1 MANPTRFSVPK
12 SRRPGLS
19 FSTVLIGVGVFFLLS
34 MAGCMTS
41 VIGAG
46 QRGVKYS
53 AFSGTEMDT
62 VYGEGLQVVW
72 PWQRM
77 IEYEVRVQNENET
90 LSVLSSNGATIG
102 MDVSV
107 RYSPDPRR
115 LPLLHTTYGAEYY
128 ERLIQPV
135 VRSVARE
142 VVGQFEPEELYST
155 RREELQNQIESRVS
169 RQIGDQYITLRDIL
183 IRDVE
188 LPDQVRQAIELKLQ
202 EEQRAQQVQFSI
214 DRERR
219 EAERKRIEAEGQAT
233 YQRLITESLSD
244 RYLQYEGVQATRA
257 LAESDNAKVVI
268 VGGSDGLPII
278 LGDQ

>member
-1 MANPTRFSVPK
+1 MATSRINVPRVRTPRFSGSAVVVAV
-12 SRRPGLS
+12 
-19 FSTVLIGVGVFFLLS
+19 VLFFLVS
-34 MAGCMTS
+34 AAGCMTS

-53 AFSGTEMDT
+53 TFSGTDLDQ

-72 PWQRM
+72 PWERM
-77 IEYEVRVQNENET
+77 VEYEVRVQNQDEEI
-90 LSVLSSNGATIG
+90 SVLSSNGATIG

-107 RYSPDPRR
+107 RYRPDVSR

-128 ERLIQPV
+128 ERLVQPV

-142 VVGQFEPEELYST
+142 VVGQFKPEELYST
-155 RREELQNQIESRVS
+155 RREELQTEIEAEVN
-169 RQIGDQYITLRDIL
+169 RQIGGQFVTLQDVL

-202 EEQRAQQVQFSI
+202 EEQRAEQVQFAI
-214 DRERR
+214 QREEL

-233 YQRLITESLSD
+233 FQRVITESLSSQ
-244 RYLQYEGVQATRA
+244 YLQYEGVRATQA
-257 LAESDNAKVVI
+257 LAASDNAKVVVI
-268 VGGSDGLPII
+268 GGGDGGLPII

>member
-1 MANPTRFSVPK
+1 MATQTA
-12 SRRPGLS
+12 RRPSLS
-19 FSTVLIGVGVFFLLS
+19 FPTILIAVGVFFLLS

-46 QRGVKYS
+46 QQGVLYS
-53 AFSGTEMDT
+53 TFSGTKLDR

-77 IEYEVRVQNENET
+77 IEYEVRVQNSNED
-90 LSVLSSNGATIG
+90 LSVLSSNGATID

-107 RYSPDPRR
+107 RYSPDPQR
-115 LPLLHTTYGAEYY
+115 LPLLHTTYGPAYY
-128 ERLIQPV
+128 ERLVQPV

-155 RREELQNQIESRVS
+155 RREELQDQIEERVA

-188 LPDQVRQAIELKLQ
+188 LPQQVRQAIESKLQ

-214 DRERR
+214 EREQL

-233 YQRLITESLSD
+233 FQRLITESLSD
-244 RYLQYEGVQATRA
+244 RYLQYEGVQATRE
-257 LAESDNAKVVI
+257 LAQSDNAKVVI
-268 VGGSDGLPII
+268 IGGQDGLPVI
-278 LGDQ
+278 LGNQ

>member
-1 MANPTRFSVPK
+1 MASRITLPRRSPTI
-12 SRRPGLS
+12 
-19 FSTVLIGVGVFFLLS
+19 STSTILIGVGVILLLG
-34 MAGCMTS
+34 MAGCMTT
-41 VIGAG
+41 VIESG

-53 AFSGTEMDT
+53 RFTGTEMTT

-72 PWQRM
+72 PWEQM
-77 IEYEVRVQNENET
+77 IEYEVRIQNQDEQI
-90 LSVLSSNGATIG
+90 SVLSSNGATIG

-107 RYSPDPRR
+107 RYSPDPQR
-115 LPLLHTTYGAEYY
+115 LPLLHTTYGPEYY
-128 ERLIQPV
+128 QRLVQPV

-155 RREELQNQIESRVS
+155 RREQLQNQIESRV
-169 RQIGDQYITLRDIL
+169 RTAIGNESIALQDIL

-188 LPDQVRQAIELKLQ
+188 LPAQVRQAIELKLQ
-202 EEQRAQQVQFSI
+202 EEQRAQQVSFSI

-233 YQRLITESLSD
+233 FQRLITESLSD
-244 RYLQYEGVQATRA
+244 RYLQYEGIQATRE
-257 LAESDNAKVVI
+257 LAGSDNAKVVI
-268 VGGSDGLPII
+268 VGGDGGLPII